1 MAVRPTTRRFE
12 PYGAKPSRS
21 NTIISILSRMLGVIC
36 GNGPW
41 RIVVNSRSE
50 TVTTP
55 WYKKKL
61 EALATRL
68 WEHRYLLFKADD
80 RLNDEEREQLTQIL
94 EADEKVGTLRAFR
107 GGVWHI
113 FEDSQ
118 DEQQARD
125 ALAALKQQPMDNKH
139 REPFEKVIA
148 FLEKHF
154 DWMTTFL
161 QHKKVKRNSLAETGM
176 RTLRRLEMD
185 HDGFRSE
192 KRLDNMIRI
201 YQAVKYLGW
210 SVHHP
215 PPDLLD
221 PT

>member
-1 MAVRPTTRRFE
+1 
-12 PYGAKPSRS
+12 
-21 NTIISILSRMLGVIC
+21 MLGVIC

-94 EADEKVGTLRAFR
+94 EADEKVGTLRAFL

-201 YQAVKYLGW
+201 YQAVKERARNKTGI
-210 SVHHP
+210 
-215 PPDLLD
+215 DRI
-221 PT
+221 

>member
-1 MAVRPTTRRFE
+1 M
-12 PYGAKPSRS
+12 
-21 NTIISILSRMLGVIC
+21 
-36 GNGPW
+36 
-41 RIVVNSRSE
+41 
-50 TVTTP
+50 
-55 WYKKKL
+55 
-61 EALATRL
+61 ATRL

-94 EADEKVGTLRAFR
+94 EADEKVGTLRAFL

-192 KRLDNMIRI
+192 KRLDNMISI

>member
-1 MAVRPTTRRFE
+1 MRHRRQL
-12 PYGAKPSRS
+12 KKQ
-21 NTIISILSRMLGVIC
+21 
-36 GNGPW
+36 
-41 RIVVNSRSE
+41 SE

-61 EALATRL
+61 EALATTL
-68 WEHRYLLFKADD
+68 WENRYLLFKADE
-80 RLNDEEREQLTQIL
+80 RLSDEERGQLTQIL
-94 EADEKVGTLRAFR
+94 EADEKVGTLRAFL

-118 DEQQARD
+118 DQQEART
-125 ALAALKQQPMDNKH
+125 ALEALKQQPVDRTH
-139 REPFEKVIA
+139 RAPFDKVVA

-154 DWMTTFL
+154 DWMTAFL

-176 RTLRRLEMD
+176 RTLRRLEVD
-185 HDGFRSE
+185 HDGFRSQ
-192 KRLDNMIRI
+192 KGLDNMIRI

-221 PT
+221 ST